1 MEGYHA
7 MVEEGLMIFNCL
19 SDYPWAVWVQYL
31 MVFDFG
37 WVLHGERR

>member
-1 MEGYHA
+1 

-31 MVFDFG
+31 MVFDDFG